1 MDAKT
6 KAIVAHLTPIG
17 WIIALVINMNQKE
30 ELASYFIRQTLG
42 IFLTSFVLGILNTI
56 PVLGWII
63 WAVGGII
70 LFIFWLMSLIWS
82 ISGEMKPVPWIGH
95 LFQDWF
101 KAL

>member
-17 WIIALVINMNQKE
+17 WIIALVINMGQKE
-30 ELASYFIRQTLG
+30 EMASYYIRQTLG
-42 IFLTSFVLGILNTI
+42 LYLASFALGILNSI

-70 LFIFWLMSLIWS
+70 VFGILADEPDMVHFGRDEARAM
-82 ISGEMKPVPWIGH
+82 GRP
-95 LFQDWF
+95 
-101 KAL
+101 ALPGLV

>member
-17 WIIALVINMNQKE
+17 WIIALVINMGQKE
-30 ELASYFIRQTLG
+30 EMASYYIRQTLG
-42 IFLTSFVLGILNTI
+42 LYLASFALGILNSI

-70 LFIFWLMSLIWS
+70 VFVFWLMSLIWS
-82 ISGEMKPVPWIGH
+82 ISGEIKPVPWVGQ

-101 KAL
+101 KSL